1 MRPGRISPAA
11 SGQPELLNGTCRAIP
26 DFLRLLGHVSAARM
40 QSISRIT
47 HALHGKET
55 LTIPHSIRS
64 FRLAHAMGA
73 HLGLRPAQLGALR
86 LGGLLHDF
94 GKITLP
100 NDVLLKETPLAT
112 GDWEMLQQHPRAGGS
127 LLAPVELEEDALN
140 VVLYHHERFD
150 GTGYPDRQT
159 GTAIPLLARLFAIAD
174 SLDAITSP
182 RPYRPARSA
191 EAAGQEIAESSG
203 SHFDPEMVALFVSLP
218 VREWLARADR
228 VQ

>member
-1 MRPGRISPAA
+1 M
-11 SGQPELLNGTCRAIP
+11 
-26 DFLRLLGHVSAARM
+26 SA
-40 QSISRIT
+40 
-47 HALHGKET
+47 E
-55 LTIPHSIRS
+55 
-64 FRLAHAMGA
+64 
-73 HLGLRPAQLGALR
+73 
-86 LGGLLHDF
+86 D
-94 GKITLP
+94 
-100 NDVLLKETPLAT
+100 
-112 GDWEMLQQHPRAGGS
+112 PRAGGS